1 MNEFLDLSS
10 EVKSAMKNGDPVVA
24 LESTIIS
31 HGMPYPTNL
40 ETAKSLEKIV
50 LENGAVPATI
60 AVLSG
65 RIKIG
70 LNDSELEY
78 MATAKGILKLS
89 RMDLPYAVTKKFDG
103 ATTVAATMLCAKM
116 AGINV
121 FATGG
126 VGGVH
131 RGVID
136 TFDISADL
144 IELSKTSVVV
154 VSAGV
159 KSILDIPKTLEVLE
173 TLGVTVVG
181 YKTDDFPSFYS
192 QKSGSKL
199 YMKAENPTEIAK
211 IFKNKLSLG
220 LDGGILVPN
229 PIEKSKEIPNKVVD
243 SAIDKALNEAALHG
257 IRGKDVTP
265 FLLSKIVEYV
275 PEALNANVELV
286 KSNAVL
292 GSKIAIELLK

>member
-1 MNEFLDLSS
+1 MNEFMDLSLR
-10 EVKSAMKNGDPVVA
+10 VKEAIKSHMPIVA

-31 HGMPYPTNL
+31 HGMPYPTNVQ
-40 ETAKSLEKIV
+40 TAKTLEKIIKD
-50 LENGAVPATI
+50 NGAIPATI
-60 AVLSG
+60 AVIKG

-70 LNDSELEY
+70 LGDDELEY
-78 MATAKGILKLS
+78 MATQKGILKLS
-89 RMDLPYAVTKKFDG
+89 RMDLPYAVAKGLDG
-103 ATTVAATMLCAKM
+103 ATTVAATMICANM
-116 AGINV
+116 AGIKV

-144 IELSKTSVVV
+144 FELSKTPVIV

-199 YMKAENPTEIAK
+199 YMRADSPKEMAD
-211 IFKNKLSLG
+211 IFKAKLALG
-220 LDGGILVPN
+220 LEGGMLVAN
-229 PIEKSKEIPNKVVD
+229 PIETSKEI
-243 SAIDKALNEAALHG
+243 SHEIIDKAINTALEKANKSG
-257 IRGKDVTP
+257 IHGKDVTP
-265 FLLSKIVEYV
+265 FLLTHIVEYI
-275 PEALNANVELV
+275 PKALEANVELV

-292 GSKIAIELLK
+292 AAMISKSI

>member
-211 IFKNKLSLG
+211 IFKNKLFLG

>member
-1 MNEFLDLSS
+1 MNEFMDLSLR
-10 EVKSAMKNGDPVVA
+10 VKEAIKSHMPIVA
-24 LESTIIS
+24 LEATIIS
-31 HGMPYPTNL
+31 HGMPYPTNVQ
-40 ETAKSLEKIV
+40 TAKTLEKIIKD
-50 LENGAVPATI
+50 NGAIPATI
-60 AVLSG
+60 AVIKG

-70 LNDSELEY
+70 LGDDELEY
-78 MATAKGILKLS
+78 MATQKGILKLS
-89 RMDLPYAVTKKFDG
+89 RMDLPYAVAKGLDG
-103 ATTVAATMLCAKM
+103 ATTVAATMICANM
-116 AGINV
+116 AGIKV

-144 IELSKTSVVV
+144 FELSKTPVIV

-199 YMKAENPTEIAK
+199 YMRADSPKEMAD
-211 IFKNKLSLG
+211 IFKAKLALG
-220 LDGGILVPN
+220 LEGGMLVAN
-229 PIEKSKEIPNKVVD
+229 PIETSKEI
-243 SAIDKALNEAALHG
+243 SHEIIDKAINTALEKANKSG
-257 IRGKDVTP
+257 IHGKDVTP
-265 FLLSKIVEYV
+265 FLLTHIVEYI
-275 PEALNANVELV
+275 PKALEANVELV

-292 GSKIAIELLK
+292 AAMISKSI